1 MRIHKELHGGSV
13 ILKFVVVTFNSST
26 VLQTSFQTS
35 HFLKQLQL
43 PGSFQCGPS
52 MWRRRTTVTGL
63 VCIVWTFFSFMH
75 GYQLTFSKAWSQ
87 LPAESPV
94 VLPWDRGCWKHVVG
108 GKKFS
113 SIQPV
118 ILKRPMPPPILYNS
132 SSGEQQHHDKR
143 HRAQSSDATSWHQI
157 VRSSCDDSW
166 TEMRDSKFQI
176 ALRRWLDVLLQLP
189 PECGIV
195 IQLKQVGDISHQLR
209 MLRDIFAKKA
219 PQTLLKRCHSFLRFM
234 CHLKDVGET
243 FPGTEPGFY
252 SFLCG
257 LRDSGATTS
266 NLQSVVQALNFAQH
280 VVGLPELAVVTT
292 SRRCIGAVG
301 MRNVGPKRQA
311 HPFTVSELLVLHSV
325 LLDQCE
331 DSWNRVFAGTVLFA
345 VYSRSRWMDMQH
357 AETME
362 VDTDFTGFTAYVELH
377 ISVHKCQESTAFRNT
392 FLTAVA
398 PNLGITA
405 DPWIQ
410 AWLDVRLKLGIDFTL
425 GLPTLPAPNSDG
437 LPTKRPLSTD
447 EMKQWLRLILSSKGV
462 SLDGRRL
469 TSHSCK
475 CTLLSW
481 LAKHGDEWADRMALG
496 GHVSFMK
503 SAIVYSRDAMA
514 RPIRVLE
521 KLLLDVRLGRFCP
534 DESRSGRFKDVSTGH
549 ADIGSDFADVGFGDN
564 SLDLVGP
571 VQPNKLDD
579 DIIVIDSDEAETNDV
594 KHETAGGSSSD
605 SDVLTTSSSEDEA
618 GARCSGA
625 SRVMRLPTVPD
636 SLKLIQHTKYK
647 TLHLMEKQNEKI
659 MLCGR
664 AIVQGRYDVASEAR
678 FDTPCCHQCWKHKPE
693 YDT

>member
-1 MRIHKELHGGSV
+1 M
-13 ILKFVVVTFNSST
+13 
-26 VLQTSFQTS
+26 
-35 HFLKQLQL
+35 
-43 PGSFQCGPS
+43 
-52 MWRRRTTVTGL
+52 TGL
-63 VCIVWTFFSFMH
+63 DCIAESFVRFMN
-75 GYQLTFSKAWSQ
+75 GFQLTFAKAWSQ

-94 VLPWDRGCWKHVVG
+94 VLCWDRGCWKHVVA
-108 GKKFS
+108 GKKLFS
-113 SIQPV
+113 VQPAV
-118 ILKRPMPPPILYNS
+118 LKRPIPPPIVYNS
-132 SSGEQQHHDKR
+132 SPGEQQHHDKR
-143 HRAQSSDATSWHQI
+143 HRAQTSVATSWQQI
-157 VRSSCDDSW
+157 VKSSCEDSW

-219 PQTLLKRCHSFLRFM
+219 PQTLLKRCHSFLRFIH
-234 CHLKDVGET
+234 HLKDVGET
-243 FPGTEPGFY
+243 FPGTEHGLY
-252 SFLCG
+252 GFLCG
-257 LRDSGATTS
+257 LRDAGATTS

-357 AETME
+357 AESME
-362 VDTDFTGFTAYVELH
+362 VDTDFTGFAVYVELH
-377 ISVHKCQESTAFRNT
+377 ISVHKYQESTAFRNT

-405 DPWIQ
+405 EPWVQ
-410 AWLDVRLKLGIDFTL
+410 AWLDVRLELGIDFKL

-447 EMKQWLRLILSSKGV
+447 EMKQWLRLVLTSKGMN
-462 SLDGRRL
+462 LDGRRL

-481 LAKHGDEWADRMALG
+481 LAKHGDDWADRMALG

-534 DESRSGRFKDVSTGH
+534 DESRSGRFKDVSTGD
-549 ADIGSDFADVGFGDN
+549 AATGSDFADLGFGDN
-564 SLDLVGP
+564 SLDLFGLP
-571 VQPNKLDD
+571 QPTKFDD
-579 DIIVIDSDEAETNDV
+579 DVIVIDNEEIETNDV
-594 KHETAGGSSSD
+594 KHETPGDSSSD

-636 SLKLIQHTKYK
+636 SLKLTQHTKYK
-647 TLHLMEKQNEKI
+647 TLHLMEKQDQKI

-664 AIVQGRYDVASEAR
+664 AIVQGRYDAASEAR
-678 FDTPCCHQCWKHKPE
+678 FDTPCCHQCWKRKPE
-693 YDT
+693 YDPRTFSKRSTC

>member
-1 MRIHKELHGGSV
+1 MNG
-13 ILKFVVVTFNSST
+13 F
-26 VLQTSFQTS
+26 
-35 HFLKQLQL
+35 
-43 PGSFQCGPS
+43 
-52 MWRRRTTVTGL
+52 
-63 VCIVWTFFSFMH
+63 
-75 GYQLTFSKAWSQ
+75 QLTFAKAWSQ

-94 VLPWDRGCWKHVVG
+94 VLPWDRGCWKHVVA
-108 GKKFS
+108 GKSLFTV
-113 SIQPV
+113 QPAV
-118 ILKRPMPPPILYNS
+118 LKRPLPPPIAYS
-132 SSGEQQHHDKR
+132 SSPGDQHPHDKR
-143 HRAQSSDATSWHQI
+143 HRSQISVATSWHQ
-157 VRSSCDDSW
+157 VVKSGCEDSW
-166 TEMRDSKFQI
+166 TEMRDSKFQT

-189 PECGIV
+189 PNCGIV
-195 IQLKQVGDISHQLR
+195 VQLKQVGDTSHQLR

-219 PQTLLKRCHSFLRFM
+219 PQTLLKRCHSFLRFV

-243 FPGTEPGFY
+243 FPGTEQGFY
-252 SFLCG
+252 GFLCR
-257 LRDSGATTS
+257 LRDAGASTS

-280 VVGLPELAVVTT
+280 VVGLPELTVVTT

-301 MRNVGPKRQA
+301 TRNVGPKRQA

-325 LLDQCE
+325 LLDTNE
-331 DSWNRVFAGTVLFA
+331 DPWNRVFAGTVLFA

-362 VDTDFTGFTAYVELH
+362 VDTDFTGFAVYVELH

-405 DPWIQ
+405 EPWIQ
-410 AWLDVRLKLGIDFTL
+410 AWLDVRTRLGIDFNL

-447 EMKQWLRLILSSKGV
+447 EMKHWLQLVFTSKGL

-481 LAKHGDEWADRMALG
+481 LAKHGDDWADRMALG

-514 RPIRVLE
+514 RPIRVME
-521 KLLLDVRLGRFCP
+521 KLLQDIRLGRFCP
-534 DESRSGRFKDVSTGH
+534 DESRSGRFKDIPTGD
-549 ADIGSDFADVGFGDN
+549 AATGSDFAELSFADSG
-564 SLDLVGP
+564 LDLFSL
-571 VQPNKLDD
+571 QPESKTDAARV
-579 DIIVIDSDEAETNDV
+579 VIDLEENDANEV
-594 KHETAGGSSSD
+594 KTESHENSSSD
-605 SDVLTTSSSEDEA
+605 SDALTTSSSEDEA
-618 GARCSGA
+618 GAQCTGA
-625 SRVMRLPTVPD
+625 SRLMRLPTVPD

-664 AIVQGRYDVASEAR
+664 AMVQGRYDAAGEAR
-678 FDTPCCHQCWKHKPE
+678 FDTPCCHQCWKRKTE
-693 YDT
+693 YES